1 MILSDG
7 SAEEV
12 VELDRTPTGK
22 EEFDFFSS
30 EEERGRKLRND
41 SEEQDMGH
49 RAKFAEHAYK
59 ITEAWVG
66 FLILIS
72 IGQFACKPIGLGL
85 GTTEFVTVVTTTTA
99 SVFGFWL
106 LVGRYLFHRSGN

>member
-1 MILSDG
+1 MG
-7 SAEEV
+7 Y
-12 VELDRTPTGK
+12 
-22 EEFDFFSS
+22 
-30 EEERGRKLRND
+30 RK
-41 SEEQDMGH
+41 QY
-49 RAKFAEHAYK
+49 AEHAYR

-72 IGQFACKPIGLGL
+72 IGQFVCKPIGLGL

-106 LVGRYLFHRSGN
+106 LVGRYLFRRTGD